1 MHGRTLRPRP
11 CLHALLGLS
20 LTMGTALGAMT
31 TAGPALATDEAG
43 APASAML
50 TARDGATDA
59 HEPSRQRHPG
69 GAPFTGPQYTGPQ
82 RTGPQHIGPQHTG
95 PQYTGE
101 LPRILYRVDTR
112 PPEVVFRD
120 GFSAWGNN
128 MDLVR
133 HTINT
138 RDNSSGFVALTD
150 DLGAANQ
157 IANDYLSDLDEA
169 GNRRHDRVW
178 VYRVA
183 PGADV
188 HNVTRSLEHIE
199 ALVQQGIDLREQQ
212 VRGMCG
218 GEERYR
224 LQTEIMT
231 WGTYLAFTRL
241 SYERHAAQREWV
253 STGLIPGE
261 RVEAG
266 APVTRQ
272 NEIVQRGDRLWS
284 ETAVHHESFDENL
297 MNVPPSRELLTG
309 IPGDRAALEDSVKRI
324 RKAFREAGV
333 GSSGSRP

>member
-1 MHGRTLRPRP
+1 MNGRTTRRRPGHR
-11 CLHALLGLS
+11 ALVGLTLAAS
-20 LTMGTALGAMT
+20 TALGAMT
-31 TAGPALATDEAG
+31 TAGPALAADETTGGVRPSPDATTTCPYEAG
-43 APASAML
+43 
-50 TARDGATDA
+50 
-59 HEPSRQRHPG
+59 RQHQ
-69 GAPFTGPQYTGPQ
+69 TGDQFA
-82 RTGPQHIGPQHTG
+82 
-95 PQYTGE
+95 GE
-101 LPRILYRVDTR
+101 LPRVFYRVDTR

-120 GFSAWGNN
+120 GFSAWGSN

-138 RDNSSGFVALTD
+138 RDRSSGFVALTD

-169 GNRRHDRVW
+169 GNRRYERVW

-183 PGADV
+183 PGGDV
-188 HNVTRSLEHIE
+188 HNVNRSLERIE
-199 ALVQQGIDLREQQ
+199 ELVQQRVELGEQQ

-224 LQTEIMT
+224 LQTEIMA

-241 SYERHAAQREWV
+241 SAERHAAQREWV
-253 STGLIPGE
+253 STGVVLGE

-266 APVTRQ
+266 APLTRP
-272 NEIVQRGDRLWS
+272 NEISQRGERLWD
-284 ETAVHHESFDENL
+284 EAAIRHEDFDGTL

-309 IPGDRAALEDSVKRI
+309 VPADRAALEDSVKRI

-333 GSSGSRP
+333 GPSGSRP